1 MSLLSLSPSPPQAE
15 ERECSVGMVCTLL
28 KQDVNEIARNGGMG
42 ACRLLSRKK
51 GADLGGAVSLP
62 QCRMQRAK
70 CGMVSQRRLTS
81 AATIASDYET
91 AVRRTAVASVA
102 R

>member
-42 ACRLLSRKK
+42 ACRLLSRNK
-51 GADLGGAVSLP
+51 GRTRRSGVPTSNAECSVQNAGWLVCAD
-62 QCRMQRAK
+62 
-70 CGMVSQRRLTS
+70 
-81 AATIASDYET
+81 
-91 AVRRTAVASVA
+91 
-102 R
+102 